1 MHGNFRIAFI
11 YGHIGHI
18 ARRRRANVTN
28 MAVDKSDTE
37 IAMH

>member
-11 YGHIGHI
+11 YGQYWSYCPPTSGNMTI
-18 ARRRRANVTN
+18 